1 MYDTLLLESLP
12 CFEYPAPFS
21 FYFIIIIIIDK
32 RSVI

>member
-21 FYFIIIIIIDK
+21 FFIIIIIIDK